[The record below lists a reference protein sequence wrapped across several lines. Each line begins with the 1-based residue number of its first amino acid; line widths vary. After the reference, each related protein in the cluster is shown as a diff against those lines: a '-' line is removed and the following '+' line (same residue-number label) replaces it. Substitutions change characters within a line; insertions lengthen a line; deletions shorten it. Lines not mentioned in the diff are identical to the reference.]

1 MSYTVN
7 DDEVA
12 IILRPIEKDK
22 NGDWTGELSTGL
34 VVGDSN
40 HFKIEV
46 MAYVVHLATLM
57 GTFLEMT
64 QEDDALYNEVEERRN
79 ENLAID
85 KRKEKVYE
93 EVEGTEG
100 KVLKLTKYTKTFG
113 NA

>member
-1 MSYTVN
+1 MSYEVN

-12 IILRPIEKDK
+12 IILRPVDADE

-34 VVGDSN
+34 VVGNSK

-46 MAYVVHLATLM
+46 LSYLVHLATLM
-57 GTFLEMT
+57 GTFLELS
-64 QEDDALYNEVEERRN
+64 QEDEDLYNEVEERRN
-79 ENLAID
+79 HHLGVD
-85 KRKEKVYE
+85 KKEEKVYE